1 MMYSKIILMAIM
13 VLSAIAMISADVEV
27 DQRALRR
34 RNKSNKSKSGKKDK
48 SDKSDKSSKKSR
60 KSKSSKKKGVKSK
73 SDKSSKKCDKSGKSG
88 KSAKK
93 DCRNPGEERVDIDF
107 STTVTLTGGVTR
119 AVDQSNVTA
128 FDVALSVF
136 DALTESSGPDAG
148 ELPWEVEC
156 VESEDEPDVFFCV
169 AVKPD
174 VEVDDAAVIVGS
186 LEIAFA
192 DGSFDAI
199 ISTDLGGA
207 ETSDNN
213 LAVATDAPTTS
224 PTDGPTVSPTPEPTE
239 APVAPTP
246 GTLAPSASAY
256 PTAAD
261 PVPAPTGDDD

>member
-27 DQRALRR
+27 EQRALRR

-60 KSKSSKKKGVKSK
+60 KSKSSKKKGAKSDK
-73 SDKSSKKCDKSGKSG
+73 SDKSSKCDKSGKSG

-107 STTVTLTGGVTR
+107 STTVTLTGGVSR
-119 AVDQSNVTA
+119 VVDQSNITA
-128 FDVALSVF
+128 FDVALSIF
-136 DALTESSGPDAG
+136 DALTTSSGPDAG
-148 ELPWEVEC
+148 GLPWEVEC
-156 VESEDEPDVFFCV
+156 IEAVDEPDVFICF

-174 VEVDDAAVIVGS
+174 VEVDNAGLIVVN
-186 LEIAFA
+186 LEVAFL

-199 ISTDLGGA
+199 VSNDLGGA

-213 LAVATDAPTTS
+213 LAIGTDAPTQA

-261 PVPAPTGDDD
+261 PVPGPEDDD